1 MIGDKHIYHF
11 DIIEY
16 DEPDK
21 KRKMSNTMKAM
32 EILSY
37 EVTSD

>member
-1 MIGDKHIYHF
+1 MVGDKNIYHF

-21 KRKMSNTMKAM
+21 KKKNVKHDESHGD
-32 EILSY
+32 S
-37 EVTSD
+37 